1 MRKQLCL
8 FFFALAS
15 ILSPAFMNPV
25 FAASKPNEEQMPENY
40 RKWEQENKE
49 RETKEEGRFETL
61 WTKTLLLL
69 AIILALLF
77 IATYVM
83 KRFDRFKNKEPH
95 QKTQIQ
101 LIEKKVLSPKS
112 VLYVVEVDGQRIA
125 LAESATNGVQ
135 LLHVLSGVDTKAISK
150 NP

>member
-8 FFFALAS
+8 LFFAFFS
-15 ILSPAFMNPV
+15 ILSPALG
-25 FAASKPNEEQMPENY
+25 ATSKPTEEQMPENY

-49 RETKEEGRFETL
+49 RETKEEGRFEAL
-61 WTKTLLLL
+61 WSKTLLLL
-69 AIILALLF
+69 IVILALLF

-101 LIEKKVLSPKS
+101 LLEKKVLSPKS
-112 VLYVVEVDGQRIA
+112 VLYLVEVDGQKIA

-135 LLHVLSGVDTKAISK
+135 LLHVLSTSDTKAISK